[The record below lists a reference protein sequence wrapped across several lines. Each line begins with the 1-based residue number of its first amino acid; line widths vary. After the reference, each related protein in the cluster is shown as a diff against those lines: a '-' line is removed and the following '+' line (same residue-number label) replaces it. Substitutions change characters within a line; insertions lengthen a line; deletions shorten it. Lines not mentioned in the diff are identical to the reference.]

1 MSYTFLSEEQFLEA
15 GLAGIDLFSPCVTED
30 QGKIITVFPLSNS
43 IRGELAGKKASD
55 VFKQLSEKK
64 GGEGELIV
72 SIFPETLF
80 AEASQS
86 PEYIFH
92 QFFEELSLCAS
103 FVECSLPLKLYKGS
117 TGLKKAY
124 FPDSLGCRPLGEKN
138 SRIKP
143 ERPRQFLIQYPESN
157 GIYSKM
163 IFTHTLINQIK
174 GDKSRKRTAREE
186 LWKAQGCDIFYPPQE
201 NGLCRPELRSAA
213 YHALLEAERMTREK
227 KGSFIP
233 SLMNFDFDMDG
244 SSEFLFQDTKINC
257 YIQTPGASV
266 FELDYLP
273 KSWNYLDT
281 WSSPGNQYKRT
292 AFSDCL
298 FPAGTTPPDVF
309 NYSANTFNGRN
320 CSAERY
326 TLSELDKAHG
336 KLRFHLGQK
345 NNIPFGA
352 IEIDKCYSLKKDTL
366 SVSYIL
372 TNKGQTSADFQFA
385 PVIDFSF
392 PGEGEGFLRVFKCK
406 TGAKDTAFTDG
417 NVNDADSIKFQDL
430 KNEALLILASKK
442 PFNACLQQFHFPV
455 SQYQST
461 SIVPM
466 QTVSLQSSEKWE
478 TEFSLKIAH

>member
-1 MSYTFLSEEQFLEA
+1 
-15 GLAGIDLFSPCVTED
+15 
-30 QGKIITVFPLSNS
+30 
-43 IRGELAGKKASD
+43 
-55 VFKQLSEKK
+55 
-64 GGEGELIV
+64 
-72 SIFPETLF
+72 
-80 AEASQS
+80 
-86 PEYIFH
+86 
-92 QFFEELSLCAS
+92 
-103 FVECSLPLKLYKGS
+103 
-117 TGLKKAY
+117 
-124 FPDSLGCRPLGEKN
+124 
-138 SRIKP
+138 
-143 ERPRQFLIQYPESN
+143 
-157 GIYSKM
+157 M

-186 LWKAQGCDIFYPPQE
+186 LWKAQGCDLFYPSAE
-201 NGLCRPELRSAA
+201 RGLCRPELRSAA

-257 YIQTPGASV
+257 YIQARGASV

-273 KSWNYLDT
+273 KGWNYLDT
-281 WSSPGNQYKRT
+281 WPSSGNKYKRT

-298 FPAGTTPPDVF
+298 FPAEAILPDAF
-309 NYSANTFNGRN
+309 NYSANTFGGRN

-336 KLRFHLGQK
+336 KIRFCLGSK
-345 NNIPFGA
+345 NNVPFGA

-366 SVSYIL
+366 SVSYTL
-372 TNKGQTSADFQFA
+372 TNKGQTAADFQFA

-406 TGAKDTAFTDG
+406 TGAKETAFSDG
-417 NVNDADSIKFQDL
+417 TVNDADSIKFQDL
-430 KNEALLILASKK
+430 KNETLLVLASKK
-442 PFNACLQQFHFPV
+442 PFNAGILPV
-455 SQYQST
+455 SSPGDQYQST

-466 QTVSLQSSEKWE
+466 QTVSLQSGEKWE